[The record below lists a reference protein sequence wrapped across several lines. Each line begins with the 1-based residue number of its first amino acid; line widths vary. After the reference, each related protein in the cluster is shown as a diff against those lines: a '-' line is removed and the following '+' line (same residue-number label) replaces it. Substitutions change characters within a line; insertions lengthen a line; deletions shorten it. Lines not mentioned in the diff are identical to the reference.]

1 MVANVVNVG
10 LRTKDFKDFSH
21 QKKLDFATANTK
33 DIYLKAKELLKE
45 MYKGEEIRLVALR
58 VDKLTNKNEAQIS
71 LFETEKERKQEKLDE
86 VLDNLKEK
94 YGYEKI
100 TRAGK
105 MGIEKNIKLK

>member
-1 MVANVVNVG
+1 M
-10 LRTKDFKDFSH
+10 SH
-21 QKKLDFATANTK
+21 SFAYFLPSAFAIDFATANTK

-45 MYKGEEIRLVALR
+45 MYNGEEIRLVALR